1 MPDTTMIIP
10 AAVYQTI
17 PLYPALCNRFGYA
30 VQDCIRFRLIVG
42 LFIFVVCSL
51 PAIAQVP
58 PPDSSSVR
66 LRGSAMLSVD
76 MYNGSSPDT
85 TFRPRLQPLVARAI
99 IRAELML
106 PAGIVLP
113 FEVYASTMKTT
124 FQQPFNQFGVN
135 PQIGSWLTLHGGFFS
150 MQQSEFTFGDVRLCG
165 GGLELTP
172 GNFRFTAAYGLG
184 RFAREPIEEA
194 SYPGEYS
201 RTFFLTS
208 LGYGKLT
215 ENNVML
221 NITYSAD
228 DSTTLAAA
236 DSLRPPPQENL
247 AASISFAVN
256 PASWLQLSG
265 EVGAAVFTNDTRLPN
280 IDSTIHIPEILVIK
294 PHVSTQIDGAVRF
307 SAGYTPIKEFNIK
320 ADAKWVGPGFV
331 TLGWQAM
338 QNDVLDVTLTP
349 SARLDN
355 SNLILRA
362 SGGIRFNNLRNNK
375 FSPTQ
380 RTIGSAFIGWQISPT
395 LGLDVQYGNYG
406 LRSAHLND
414 TLRIQNVFQNLTVS
428 PRISFDWL
436 TGINTLTASYSLQDV
451 DDKNVFSQNFT
462 RSTSHTVTGVHIITL
477 PSTLTFT
484 SAALF
489 TSFSAAAI
497 TTTVLSLTESASQSF
512 WEDALNISITAGVN
526 RIAVQQADWQFTGTL
541 NGSYFQESIGT
552 FTLTASVNSFVAAQL
567 VQSPSFREFF
577 ATLSYRATF

>member
-1 MPDTTMIIP
+1 MISP
-10 AAVYQTI
+10 AAVYQSIRLSLAICYRFSRALPHGSHFRTALSVFFLVI
-17 PLYPALCNRFGYA
+17 LSFPAL
-30 VQDCIRFRLIVG
+30 
-42 LFIFVVCSL
+42 
-51 PAIAQVP
+51 AQETP
-58 PPDSSSVR
+58 QDSSSVR

-76 MYNGSSPDT
+76 VYDSSSPDT
-85 TFRPRLQPLVARAI
+85 NFRPRLQPFVARAI
-99 IRAELML
+99 VRAELML
-106 PAGIVLP
+106 PAGIILP
-113 FEVYASTMKTT
+113 FEVYVSTMKTT

-135 PQIGSWLTLHGGFFS
+135 PQFGSWLTLHAGFFS

-184 RFAREPIEEA
+184 RFAREPIAEA

-201 RTFFLTS
+201 RAFFLTS
-208 LGYGKLT
+208 IGYGKLT

-221 NITYSAD
+221 NIAYSAD
-228 DSTTLAAA
+228 DSTTLTTI

-247 AASISFAVN
+247 VTSVSFAAN

-265 EVGAAVFTNDTRLPN
+265 EVSAAIFTNDTRLPN
-280 IDSTIHIPEILVIK
+280 IDSTIHIPEIFIIE
-294 PHVSTQIDGAVRF
+294 PHVSTQIDGAARF
-307 SAGYTPIKEFNIK
+307 SAGYSPIKEFNIK

-338 QNDVLDVTLTP
+338 QNDVLDITLAP
-349 SARLDN
+349 SARLDDG
-355 SNLILRA
+355 NLILRA
-362 SGGIRFNNLRNNK
+362 SGGIRFNNLRNNRL
-375 FSPTQ
+375 SPTQ
-380 RTIGSAFIGWQISPT
+380 RTIGSAFIGWQISPA

-462 RSTSHTVTGVHIITL
+462 RSTSHTLTGVHIITL

-489 TSFSAAAI
+489 TSFSAAGI
-497 TTTVLSLTESASQSF
+497 TTTVLSLTESAGQSF
-512 WEDALNISITAGVN
+512 WDDALNISATAGVN
-526 RIAVQQADWQFTGTL
+526 RIAVQQTDWQFTGTL

-552 FTLTASVNSFVAAQL
+552 FTLTASINSFVAAQL

-577 ATLSYRATF
+577 ATLSYRTSF